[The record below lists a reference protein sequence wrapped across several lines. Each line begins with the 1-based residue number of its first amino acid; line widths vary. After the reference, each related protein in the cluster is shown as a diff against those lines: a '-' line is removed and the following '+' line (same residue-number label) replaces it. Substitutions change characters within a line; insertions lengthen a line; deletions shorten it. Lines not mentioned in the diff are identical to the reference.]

1 MYISVGMNILNIIGN
16 SIFLYGLLGAPKM
29 GVTGVAI
36 ATVISQAVGVVA
48 MLIVM
53 LTGLNQKFFFPGPCA
68 AAVGDFKGYIENR
81 TSFCG

>member
-1 MYISVGMNILNIIGN
+1 
-16 SIFLYGLLGAPKM
+16 M

-53 LTGLNQKFFFPGPCA
+53 LTGLNQKFSSGPCA
-68 AAVGDFKGYIENR
+68 AAVGDFKDILKIGLPSAGEGIAYEASQLTI
-81 TSFCG
+81 TVL

>member
-53 LTGLNQKFFFPGPCA
+53 LTGLNQKF
-68 AAVGDFKGYIENR
+68 
-81 TSFCG
+81 SFRDLVPLPWEILRIY